1 MENNLLKEIDKN
13 INKIKSISKIAQKE
27 KIDFKTAK
35 IMFND
40 GNNDIE
46 ISTAQKIKEIADK
59 YKMPSNIVQR
69 VILDNNDSDIEEW
82 HIYYE
87 IYKTNDIINQNE
99 EIKKIGTSYSYIK
112 KIHEL
117 IKYGISIEDA
127 DKIIQIKINAYS
139 KLHKVSKLVAT
150 LKVAYDF
157 EKDGAKKYAEIIDFF
172 EKENRIL
179 SDYMELNLREYLY
192 SSNTFKKKKIN
203 GITIVSKTED
213 GLQKLENIVNESMEK
228 GNEEY
233 RKLLEKASEK
243 EALLITDY
251 SYSTISCHYTSLGMI
266 YLQTD
271 ERNISNLTDVFFHET
286 SHFLDNTNRFDGD
299 DYYSEAEPKIREI
312 FEKIRTEINNTPIE
326 LIIKNQKIPLSIRK
340 LIQDVSSKTNMGIYA
355 KGIKYFMLSSNRN
368 ANEFICDARLNQ
380 KWKDEIEKKYSFY
393 SRDDRNLFY
402 RQKLNYEKQ
411 KYITLISAV
420 YDIYDGLSK
429 GNLHSYL
436 GKAGHGKKYYSIKNN
451 DIIEFIANIG
461 AIYNSGGKD
470 ILEFEFGPELAN
482 EIIQIYKETIK
493 NKRANLD
500 ESNMKIEFQGI
511 KEDSDTKN
519 AIVTQDESIKD
530 LESNKEQQIRKKI
543 SILKNIK
550 KYIENLST
558 TNEKKR

>member
-1 MENNLLKEIDKN
+1 MENNLLKEFIKN
-13 INKIKSISKIAQKE
+13 INKIKSITKIAQKE

-46 ISTAQKIKEIADK
+46 LSTAQKIKELTDK
-59 YKMPSNIVQR
+59 YKIPSNIIQR
-69 VILDNNDSDIEEW
+69 VILDNNDSNIEEY

-87 IYKTNDIINQNE
+87 IYNTNDIINQNE
-99 EIKKIGTSYSYIK
+99 EIKKIGNSYSYIK

-117 IKYGISIEDA
+117 IKYCISIEDA
-127 DKIIQIKINAYS
+127 DKTIQIKINAYS
-139 KLHKVSKLVAT
+139 NLHKLSKLVAT

-157 EKDGAKKYAEIIDFF
+157 EKEGAIKYAEILDFF
-172 EKENRIL
+172 EKENRPL
-179 SDYMELNLREYLY
+179 GDTRASNLREYLW

-203 GITIVSKTED
+203 GMTIISKTEE

-233 RKLLEKASEK
+233 RQLLEEESEK
-243 EALLITDY
+243 ESLLITDY
-251 SYSTISCHYTSLGMI
+251 SYSTISCQYTSVGMI
-266 YLQTD
+266 YLQTN
-271 ERNISNLTDVFFHET
+271 EGNISDLTNVFFHET
-286 SHFLDNTNRFDGD
+286 SHFLDNVNRFDD
-299 DYYSEAEPKIREI
+299 ENHYSEAEPKVREI

-326 LIIKNQKIPLSIRK
+326 LIINNQNIPLSIRK
-340 LIQDVSSKTNMGIYA
+340 IIQDVSSKTNMGIYT
-355 KGIKYFMLSSNRN
+355 KGIKYFISSNSKS
-368 ANEFICDARLNQ
+368 ANEFINDARLNQ
-380 KWKDEIEKKYSFY
+380 KWKDEIEKKYALY

-411 KYITLISAV
+411 KYITLISDI

-429 GNLHSYL
+429 GNLHSYF
-436 GKAGHGKKYYSIKNN
+436 GIDGHGKEYYSIKNK

-470 ILEFEFGPELAN
+470 ILEFEFGPELTN

-493 NKRANLD
+493 NKKANSD
-500 ESNMKIEFQGI
+500 ETSAKIEY
-511 KEDSDTKN
+511 T
-519 AIVTQDESIKD
+519 IVTKDELIKD
-530 LESNKEQQIRKKI
+530 LESNKEQQISKKI

-550 KYIENLST
+550 EYIKNLSVNSEKIT
-558 TNEKKR
+558 PKDDLKKR